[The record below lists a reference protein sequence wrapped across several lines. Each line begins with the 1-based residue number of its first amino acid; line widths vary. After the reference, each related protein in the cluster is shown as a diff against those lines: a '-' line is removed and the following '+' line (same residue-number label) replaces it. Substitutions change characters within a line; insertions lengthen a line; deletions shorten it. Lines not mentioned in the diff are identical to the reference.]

1 MIDVFYTYDKVSS
14 DDFIKIILARYYNIP
29 NAVICKSINGKPFI
43 EGRKIHFNLS
53 HCKEITALAVGK
65 KRVGFDVESLTGK
78 ARPAVLNKFTERER
92 GEILSS
98 ADFYSHWTA
107 RESYIK
113 FYGETLAALW
123 RKVEFYRGNIY
134 LRGEKTD
141 AHILQFEMDNYVCSV
156 CGDYSKV
163 NLRRIDL

>member
-1 MIDVFYTYDKVSS
+1 M
-14 DDFIKIILARYYNIP
+14 
-29 NAVICKSINGKPFI
+29 
-43 EGRKIHFNLS
+43 
-53 HCKEITALAVGK
+53 
-65 KRVGFDVESLTGK
+65 ESLTGK

-92 GEILSS
+92 SEILSS

-123 RKVEFYRGNIY
+123 RKVEFFRGNIY

-141 AHILQFEMDNYVCSV
+141 ANILQFEMDNYVFSV

-163 NLRRIDL
+163 NIRRIDL